1 MLLSST
7 IREFLI
13 ILINFIV
20 SPSHF
25 RVLMTVT
32 IEGTFKEIT
41 KSFAADPLKT
51 ILKSPVI
58 VEAYKFILNNFT
70 QRAIKDSR
78 KFPLLMR
85 KHK

>member
-1 MLLSST
+1 MS
-7 IREFLI
+7 
-13 ILINFIV
+13 
-20 SPSHF
+20 
-25 RVLMTVT
+25 VT
-32 IEGTFKEIT
+32 IEGIFRKILKTFVD
-41 KSFAADPLKT
+41 DPLKT
-51 ILKSPVI
+51 PFKSPVI